1 MFDEIVTPDEMG
13 RKLKDAA
20 APLLNWFE
28 QNKRVLPWRADPTP
42 YHVWVSEIM
51 LQQTRVAA
59 VLSYYARYME
69 SLPDVKAL
77 SEADEETLM
86 KLWQGLGYYNRA
98 RNLQKAARVIMERY
112 DGVFPGT
119 YEEILTLP
127 GIGEYTAG
135 AIASIAFGIPVPC
148 VDGNVLRVLTR
159 LTGDDGDITKEETK
173 RFLRNALL
181 IAIPKENP
189 GAFNQALMELGAL
202 VCVPNG
208 RPLCESCPLKEQC
221 TACREDCTDVL
232 PVKSVKAPRRV
243 EERLVYLVFNRGKV
257 LLHKRPEKGLL
268 AKLWEFPN
276 TLAGEEPPVLLCH
289 SAEGPRGRHVFT
301 HIEWRMTS
309 FIGEAADAA
318 LPPDC
323 VWAGKDELEK
333 VYAVPNAFGAF
344 MEEVGKRIK

>member
-1 MFDEIVTPDEMG
+1 MFDEIAAPDEMG
-13 RKLKDAA
+13 QRIKGIAE
-20 APLLNWFE
+20 PLLIWFE
-28 QNKRVLPWRADPTP
+28 RNKRTLPWRTDPTP

-59 VLSYYARYME
+59 VRSYYARFME
-69 SLPDVKAL
+69 ALPDVKAL
-77 SEADEETLM
+77 AGIDEETLM

-98 RNLQKAARVIMERY
+98 RNLQKAARIIMEKF
-112 DGVFPGT
+112 DGTFPDT
-119 YEEILTLP
+119 YEEILSLP

-159 LTGDDGDITKEETK
+159 LTGDDSDITKDETK
-173 RFLRNALL
+173 RYLREALMT
-181 IAIPKENP
+181 AMPKENP

-208 RPLCESCPLKEQC
+208 EPLCESCPLKEQC
-221 TACREDCTDVL
+221 TAYLEDCTDAL
-232 PVKSVKAPRRV
+232 PVKSVKAPRRI
-243 EERLVYLVFNRGKV
+243 EERVVYLVFDHGKV
-257 LLHKRPEKGLL
+257 LLHRRPGKGLL

-276 TLAGEEPPVLLCH
+276 ILAGEEPPVKLCH
-289 SAEGPRGRHVFT
+289 PVQGPRGKHIFT

-309 FIGEAADAA
+309 VIGEAADAA
-318 LPPDC
+318 LSPDC

-344 MEEVGKRIK
+344 REEVGKRIK